1 MIIIINRVTLKKRS
15 IVPRSIPSSFL
26 HPFFLSSPR
35 KFKNY
40 PVQNPHQSQLIP
52 TCISSIHRGGTR
64 SKESERGVLEF
75 SPSPS
80 LPPSPPPSRGDCPLD
95 DLVGQQQ
102 HSGTR
107 RGTWGESW
115 RRKRRGGGGGR
126 GRKKERKKRRKSGS
140 F

>member
-80 LPPSPPPSRGDCPLD
+80 LPPEEIVHLTTWSDSSSTRGHAGVLGESRGG
-95 DLVGQQQ
+95 V
-102 HSGTR
+102 
-107 RGTWGESW
+107 RGV
-115 RRKRRGGGGGR
+115 GGR
-126 GRKKERKKRRKSGS
+126 GEREKKRKKKEEKIW
-140 F
+140 